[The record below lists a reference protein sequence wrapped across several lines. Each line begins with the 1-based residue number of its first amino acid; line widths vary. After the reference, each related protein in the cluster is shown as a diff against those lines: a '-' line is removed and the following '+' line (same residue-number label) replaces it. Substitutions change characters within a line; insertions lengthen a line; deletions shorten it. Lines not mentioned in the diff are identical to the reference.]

1 MFGFF
6 GLGKNRTKF
15 GKFIDRKEITQIEME
30 RLTGLSRGTISKLCN
45 DKGYRPKLSTVSKIK
60 KALKQLGEQAPPDD
74 YFGM

>member
-6 GLGKNRTKF
+6 GLGKSRTKF
-15 GKFIDRKEITQIEME
+15 GKFIDRKEITQIELE

-45 DKGYRPKLSTVSKIK
+45 DKDYRPKLSTVAKIK
-60 KALKQLGEQAPPDD
+60 KALKQLGENVPDD